1 MIDGQQNDDTQNSNP
16 KSDSEK
22 KDPKDMTP
30 EEQLAA
36 YEEQL
41 KEEDWGHQ
49 PC

>member
-1 MIDGQQNDDTQNSNP
+1 MTDGRQENESASTNPDNDT
-16 KSDSEK
+16 EK
-22 KDPKDMTP
+22 KDPNQLSP